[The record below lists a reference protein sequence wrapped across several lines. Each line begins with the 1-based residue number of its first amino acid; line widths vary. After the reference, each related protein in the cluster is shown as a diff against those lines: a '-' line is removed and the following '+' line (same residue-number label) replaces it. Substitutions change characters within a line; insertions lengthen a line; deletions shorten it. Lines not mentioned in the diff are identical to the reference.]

1 MPGSLIPEARRRFL
15 LGVRERLLWLDPQGI
30 ATNADTGSA
39 SSRAIAGE
47 LASILGADRTSL
59 RPKLSAQTQGAEFER
74 LIEQFLRETFLSM
87 GALRPGSWS
96 VGRLTGATAR
106 GIANYDQYAH
116 LDYLK
121 RAAAENRELAAALGR
136 DYEIDPDA
144 VIYRNPEADGF
155 LNQGGD
161 IVDGEFALHA
171 PVRLANNGRP
181 ILHAC
186 VSCKW
191 TVRSD
196 RAQNVRTEA
205 LNLIRN
211 RKGALPHIVAVTG
224 EPTPARIA
232 ALALGTGDLDCVY
245 HFALPEL
252 AGAIARLGMHD
263 SAELLATMVEGRRL
277 RDISDLPLDLA
288 T

>member
-1 MPGSLIPEARRRFL
+1 MPGSLIPDARQRFL
-15 LGVRERLLWLDPQGI
+15 LGLREKLLWLDPQGI
-30 ATNADTGSA
+30 ATNADV
-39 SSRAIAGE
+39 SSRASVAIARE
-47 LASILGADRTSL
+47 LASGLGVDRTG
-59 RPKLSAQTQGAEFER
+59 PKLSAQTQGAEFER

-144 VIYRNPEADGF
+144 VIYRNPETDEF
-155 LNQGGD
+155 INQGGNV
-161 IVDGEFALHA
+161 VDSESALHA
-171 PVRLANNGRP
+171 PVRRANNGRP

-224 EPTPARIA
+224 EPMPARIA

-252 AGAIARLGMHD
+252 TGAIARLGMHD